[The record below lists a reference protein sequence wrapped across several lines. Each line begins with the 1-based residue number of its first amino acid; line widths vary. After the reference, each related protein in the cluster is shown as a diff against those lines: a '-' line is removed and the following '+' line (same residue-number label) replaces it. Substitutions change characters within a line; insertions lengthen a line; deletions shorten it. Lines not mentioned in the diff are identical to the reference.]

1 MAFMGGGGGGYCE
14 LQVPT
19 DKVKFLVGKAR
30 ATAKAIEAEYGVKL
44 HIPRPEQQQP
54 GGVTT
59 VGLEAATAEGGAAA
73 QSCVALRASTLL
85 QPHSAAT
92 WLLVAANWLPVDV
105 ALSPPN
111 ETLAVQPDSLNTCGI
126 GFPHLR
132 CRIPSATSG

>member
-1 MAFMGGGGGGYCE
+1 LAQWWQQLRTTMAFMGGGGGGGGYCE

-73 QSCVALRASTLL
+73 QACVAG
-85 QPHSAAT
+85 QYPSAAPQRNH
-92 WLLVAANWLPVDV
+92 LAA
-105 ALSPPN
+105 A
-111 ETLAVQPDSLNTCGI
+111 
-126 GFPHLR
+126 
-132 CRIPSATSG
+132 SGR